1 MLRFVIGGRRRDSLA
16 RRSPRWKPGAAL
28 DTDQLALSLGHD
40 GHEESRPRAA
50 RRSRVLPRTDAEPWA
65 AHAEPRGSVVF
76 AVSAADRS
84 ASCNPRGQ
92 EEAPPMKHY
101 DKDQIDQLNSFL
113 RGERSAVET
122 YRLALR
128 SMGSEDSGRGARRG
142 LRPRSERLPPR
153 SSQPRSDRS
162 SVRGAERRARA
173 SRARASREPPH
184 AQRAEASDRLIR
196 RFFSSAASAIGPR
209 WRVGA
214 SHALVIVRP
223 TPRGG

>member
-1 MLRFVIGGRRRDSLA
+1 MVTKNRDRAPLVGLAFYLGPTPSRGRRM
-16 RRSPRWKPGAAL
+16 
-28 DTDQLALSLGHD
+28 QN
-40 GHEESRPRAA
+40 RAA
-50 RRSRVLPRTDAEPWA
+50 PSFSPCPLRM
-65 AHAEPRGSVVF
+65 
-76 AVSAADRS
+76 RS

-101 DKDQIDQLNSFL
+101 DKDQRDQLNSFL